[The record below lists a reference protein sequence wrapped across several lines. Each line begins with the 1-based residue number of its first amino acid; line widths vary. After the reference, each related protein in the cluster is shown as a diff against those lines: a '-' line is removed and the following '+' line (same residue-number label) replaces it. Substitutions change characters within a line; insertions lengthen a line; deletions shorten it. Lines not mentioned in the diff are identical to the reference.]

1 MPHVVSIQE
10 IYKLVNNLQRNV
22 GKMMESLLLHLVKKD
37 FVLITLWLLKMVFV
51 KLLRVVVELMEKDA
65 FINPSLVLHIVEYKV
80 NVENSLG
87 VI

>member
-1 MPHVVSIQE
+1 MPRVISIKE

-22 GKMMESLLLHLVKKD
+22 GKMKESLLLHLVKKEN
-37 FVLITLWLLKMVFV
+37 VLITLWLLKMVFV

-65 FINPSLVLHIVEYKV
+65 FINPSFVLHIVEYKV
-80 NVENSLG
+80 NVENSWG